1 MKKTLTVVAMVL
13 AAGAAMAGDKDK
25 MSFTQLDANADGQI
39 SAAEASG
46 SAQLS
51 QSLKDI
57 DTNGDGSVSQSE
69 YDAWAAG
76 SARGSTWTSR
86 SPTSSKPRPARVY
99 RTRAGPFP
107 PVRAY
112 IR

>member
-1 MKKTLTVVAMVL
+1 MKKVLTVIAMVL
-13 AAGAAMAGDKDK
+13 TAGAAMAGDTDK
-25 MSFTQLDANADGQI
+25 MSFKQLDANADGQI

-46 SAQLS
+46 STQLS

-76 SARGSTWTSR
+76 SARGSTSDQ
-86 SPTSSKPRPARVY
+86 PKPDKQ
-99 RTRAGPFP
+99 
-107 PVRAY
+107 
-112 IR
+112 